1 MKLYLTTFYVDEMK
15 TKRIESFNVET
26 KEVYCIEN
34 CLLMDINNKFIAR
47 TDELNKIILNFNDNI
62 SGNHYCLKFY
72 SLKKYSD
79 EKIKKEMSEY
89 LKKRKNC
96 CYG

>member
-1 MKLYLTTFYVDEMK
+1 MKLYLTTFYVDE
-15 TKRIESFNVET
+15 TKIKYIESFKVET
-26 KEVYCIEN
+26 KEIYCLKN
-34 CLLMDINNKFIAR
+34 CLLMNSRNRFIAF
-47 TDELNKIILNFNDNI
+47 TDELNKIILNFSDEI
-62 SGNHYCLKFY
+62 SGKYYFLKFY

-79 EKIKKEMSEY
+79 KKIKKEMRKY

>member
-1 MKLYLTTFYVDEMK
+1 MELYLTTFYVDEMK
-15 TKRIESFNVET
+15 TKHIESFKVET
-26 KEVYCIEN
+26 KEVYCLKN
-34 CLLMDINNKFIAR
+34 CLLMNNHNKYLAF
-47 TDELNKIILNFNDNI
+47 TDKLNKIILNFNYDI
-62 SGNHYCLKFY
+62 SSKYYYIKFY

-96 CYG
+96 CCG

>member
-15 TKRIESFNVET
+15 TKRIESFKVET
-26 KEVYCIEN
+26 KEVYCLKN
-34 CLLMDINNKFIAR
+34 CLFMNIRNKYFAF
-47 TDELNKIILNFNDNI
+47 TDELNKIILNFNYDI
-62 SGNHYCLKFY
+62 SGNHYYLKFY

-79 EKIKKEMSEY
+79 EKIKKEMSKY